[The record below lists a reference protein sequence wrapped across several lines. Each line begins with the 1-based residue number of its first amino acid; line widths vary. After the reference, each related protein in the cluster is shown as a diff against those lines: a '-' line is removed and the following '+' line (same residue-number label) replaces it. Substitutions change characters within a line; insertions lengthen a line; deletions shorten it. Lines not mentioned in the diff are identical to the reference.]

1 MAIVGVSFVWALLIL
16 KKEERPALLNYVLG
30 LLFPV
35 LVIALFKLFL
45 APSNDLMSAQGG
57 LADKIFDIERYKII
71 FGVAI
76 PMLWDLGNTPISM
89 IGLIILTMLIVGKS
103 KNRITGL
110 WALAV
115 IVLLQLAAYFGIFLL
130 TPRDLTWH
138 LNTSLDRLYLHVLPL
153 AFLWLFI
160 WLKSPQ
166 ELLSKES

>member
-115 IVLLQLAAYFGIFLL
+115 IVLLQLAAYFGIF
-130 TPRDLTWH
+130 R
-138 LNTSLDRLYLHVLPL
+138 LN
-153 AFLWLFI
+153 
-160 WLKSPQ
+160 
-166 ELLSKES
+166 LS